1 MTIEPSQPA
10 PPSRGLAHL
19 LRQFVAFFG
28 VGVVAA
34 AVHYALLIGLVE
46 AFFYDPLEA
55 TLAGYV
61 AGGLVSYVLN
71 RLYTYEAE
79 RGHLDAAWR
88 FGIVALVGLG
98 LTYLLMA
105 VFHRGMGWHYLLA
118 QLATTGIVLLW
129 SFLAHKYWSFRDRS

>member
-1 MTIEPSQPA
+1 MID
-10 PPSRGLAHL
+10 LAAL
-19 LRQFVAFFG
+19 ARLGRQFVAFFG
-28 VGVVAA
+28 VGLIA
-34 AVHYALLIGLVE
+34 AVVHYGLLIGLVE
-46 AFFYDPLEA
+46 IFFYDPVSA

-71 RLYTYEAE
+71 RLYTYDAE

-88 FGIVALVGLG
+88 FGIVALVGLC

-105 VFHRGMGWHYLLA
+105 LFHRALGWHYLLA
-118 QLATTGIVLLW
+118 QVVTTGIVLAW